1 MQYKKVA
8 MIISCLILCFLSSE
22 QILAEDTSISF
33 QDITLVEHVFTGN
46 YPTSEEML
54 EIAKIQND
62 PSSFIVI
69 SLPHRF
75 EDNSLS
81 TSDTQLRGDIYCQPI
96 QVIPVLAVDGRVDP
110 RDALNCKH
118 WPEVIQKGISSHKS
132 FAKFAY
138 YIAPN
143 RQFVLKVMGIDQQ
156 LGSYDQVNLNV
167 IFFQDWVPC
176 QWKNGDKMVRNLAR
190 KLPLGPLGIQRN
202 IPYQQYWEE
211 KFDVIIPE
219 ETKQMYGAVAFLQ
232 DMRSLKILASG
243 VIRFTSQTTPAYFS
257 WKNWPKATYDIET
270 NEFIEDHIQKT
281 GLKEMTFQVKN
292 AVDLRII
299 QIEMDY
305 APEESKYY
313 DILGYELNPELQT
326 ITTSLF
332 DLEQK
337 KVNLYF
343 QEPIHGDKEIFS
355 WIVHWKKQNLD
366 TSSSFKVKTFSAY
379 NRRNEVIW
387 FDIGDI
393 RQYYPNMLLIQEN
406 PFDFS
411 KDTWVNEDDMFLFIP
426 YFGLQEGDKDYNERF
441 DIVKKEE
448 HSIDFEDFC
457 ALLSSIKEQYLIW
470 KKLPTH

>member
-1 MQYKKVA
+1 
-8 MIISCLILCFLSSE
+8 
-22 QILAEDTSISF
+22 
-33 QDITLVEHVFTGN
+33 
-46 YPTSEEML
+46 
-54 EIAKIQND
+54 
-62 PSSFIVI
+62 
-69 SLPHRF
+69 
-75 EDNSLS
+75 
-81 TSDTQLRGDIYCQPI
+81 
-96 QVIPVLAVDGRVDP
+96 
-110 RDALNCKH
+110 
-118 WPEVIQKGISSHKS
+118 
-132 FAKFAY
+132 
-138 YIAPN
+138 
-143 RQFVLKVMGIDQQ
+143 
-156 LGSYDQVNLNV
+156 
-167 IFFQDWVPC
+167 
-176 QWKNGDKMVRNLAR
+176 
-190 KLPLGPLGIQRN
+190 
-202 IPYQQYWEE
+202 
-211 KFDVIIPE
+211 
-219 ETKQMYGAVAFLQ
+219 
-232 DMRSLKILASG
+232 LKILASG

-313 DILGYELNPELQT
+313 DILGYELNPELQSN
-326 ITTSLF
+326 TTSLF

-343 QEPIHGDKEIFS
+343 QEPINGDKEIFS

-393 RQYYPNMLLIQEN
+393 RQYYPSMLLIQEN

-426 YFGLQEGDKDYNERF
+426 YFGLREGDMDYNERF

-448 HSIDFEDFC
+448 HNIDFEDFC
-457 ALLSSIKEQYLIW
+457 ALLSSIKEQYFIW
-470 KKLPTH
+470 KKLPVH